1 MQKNNKIL
9 ALVIFSISG
18 VGLLIYSFLPQF
30 ETTDF
35 DRDSIIEISKGNT
48 TSTTLNNSV
57 VEDSLVDPDEDEVG
71 IIDESEKLL
80 QYNYSQDIGNI
91 FESYLLIGSDERDSG
106 GSLSR
111 GFANGQRA
119 DVIILALNNIETNEV
134 SLISFPRDL
143 LVKNP
148 CTDVIMRINSTYEK
162 NSCGNQAENLSATIY
177 NLTGILVDHF
187 ALFKFQG
194 FEEIIDTLNGVEICL
209 DRAQRE
215 GYSFELQSGCQVVSG
230 EIALNWVVS
239 RKTEVLVG
247 EKIID
252 ENGDD
257 ISTWENMEGVSD
269 LYRVEKQQYIILTM
283 LEKLKQFKSFTD
295 LYSLI
300 NALESA
306 FTIDEKLTLT
316 KASEILWNYR
326 NFDFETVNKLTVP
339 TKPYETL
346 DGKAVLLL
354 TENFYEFIKS
364 KNILD

>member
-9 ALVIFSISG
+9 AFFIFSISG
-18 VGLLIYSFLPQF
+18 FGILIYNFLPQF
-30 ETTDF
+30 ETTEF

-48 TSTTLNNSV
+48 TTTTLNNAV
-57 VEDSLVDPDEDEVG
+57 VEDSVIDSDENEIQID
-71 IIDESEKLL
+71 DESEKLL
-80 QYNYSQDIGNI
+80 QHNNSQKIGNI
-91 FESYLLIGSDERDSG
+91 FESYLIIGSDERDSSE
-106 GSLSR
+106 SLSR

-148 CTDVIMRINSTYEK
+148 CTDEIQRINSTYEK
-162 NSCGNQAENLSATIY
+162 NLCGNQAENLSATIY
-177 NLTGILVDHF
+177 NLTGILVEHF

-194 FEEIIDTLNGVEICL
+194 FEKIIDALNGVEICL

-239 RKTEVLVG
+239 RRTEVLVG

-269 LYRVEKQQYIILTM
+269 LYRVEKQQYIIVTL
-283 LEKLKQFKSFTD
+283 LDKLKQFKSFTD

-316 KASEILWNYR
+316 KATEILWNYR
-326 NFDFETVNKLTVP
+326 NFNFETINKLTVP
-339 TKPYETL
+339 TRPYETL
-346 DGKAVLLL
+346 DGKSVLLL
-354 TENFYEFIKS
+354 TENFYGFIKS